1 MLSQDY
7 QAFMERIY
15 HYEVP
20 TIRQVQDYV
29 NENDLSHRMQMISRI
44 GDPSLAFTLYF
55 PIVVGINF
63 RSGIRFLGA
72 AILCEWMNQVLK
84 WILFGER
91 PYWWIPEAELFS
103 SNPRSS
109 LILLEQN
116 RMTCETGPGLPSGH
130 VMINLVIWLIMA
142 DTISGKILSKLNE
155 TSPIR
160 IFVNRLV
167 WFGFITMQLM
177 VSGSRIYNLNHFP
190 HQCISAFVCGIVV
203 IKLAYHSQEWLTTH
217 SRLTCL
223 IKSLLFT
230 ISALG
235 VYQGLL
241 AQGIN
246 PDWSIAKA
254 LKWCKHQEWIY
265 IDTTPFYALVRYSGA
280 AFGLGCILPKAKVQR
295 ELNQS
300 ELYCWSDQGLRIALG
315 IVWGMVSTLMHMMMP
330 RKDLNIFYALEFLL
344 NAFSIVFIAYFV
356 PRISD
361 LVFKR
366 NLNIAE
372 DKQRKLAKNK
382 KSE

>member
-1 MLSQDY
+1 M
-7 QAFMERIY
+7 
-15 HYEVP
+15 
-20 TIRQVQDYV
+20 
-29 NENDLSHRMQMISRI
+29 
-44 GDPSLAFTLYF
+44 
-55 PIVVGINF
+55 
-63 RSGIRFLGA
+63 
-72 AILCEWMNQVLK
+72 
-84 WILFGER
+84 
-91 PYWWIPEAELFS
+91 
-103 SNPRSS
+103 
-109 LILLEQN
+109 
-116 RMTCETGPGLPSGH
+116 
-130 VMINLVIWLIMA
+130 
-142 DTISGKILSKLNE
+142 
-155 TSPIR
+155 
-160 IFVNRLV
+160 
-167 WFGFITMQLM
+167 
-177 VSGSRIYNLNHFP
+177 
-190 HQCISAFVCGIVV
+190 V
-203 IKLAYHSQEWLTTH
+203 IKLAYHSQGWLTTH

-315 IVWGMVSTLMHMMMP
+315 IVWGMVSSLMHMMMP

-372 DKQRKLAKNK
+372 DKQRKSAKNK